1 MRRLAP
7 LLCLCLAALASG
19 AAAQT
24 ADELPKDCAK
34 AETQRQLTAC
44 AYRDFEHAQAAYTAV
59 FRELFNGLDTA
70 RRTLLRTAQKDWLAY
85 RTSTCEFESSAVRG
99 GSAEPMTRLQC
110 QTRVTRERTNEL
122 RRQLNCPEGDLTC
135 LRPVRP

>member
-34 AETQRQLTAC
+34 VETQRQLTAC
-44 AYRDFEHAQAAYTAV
+44 AYRDFEHRGEH
-59 FRELFNGLDTA
+59 FRALVKALDA
-70 RRTLLRTAQKDWLAY
+70 
-85 RTSTCEFESSAVRG
+85 
-99 GSAEPMTRLQC
+99 
-110 QTRVTRERTNEL
+110 
-122 RRQLNCPEGDLTC
+122 
-135 LRPVRP
+135 